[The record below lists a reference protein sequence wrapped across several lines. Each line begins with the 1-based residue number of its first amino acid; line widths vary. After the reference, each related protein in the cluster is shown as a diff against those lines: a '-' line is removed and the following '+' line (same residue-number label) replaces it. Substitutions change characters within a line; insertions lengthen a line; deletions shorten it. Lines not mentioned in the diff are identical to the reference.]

1 MLTGHWLTA
10 WTKICS
16 ATFLLSTLKWRIYF
30 PEICLTDGIPHTIWV
45 TFCQLKTVHGY
56 FYQEPTRKT
65 HQWNFVPCLKAF
77 SLFQP
82 GGGGSHTSLTID
94 EVSWWYLLASLLYF
108 PFVLGV
114 SNIWKGGGAKT
125 FSSVLVHTINGFLH
139 KKQQVLLMFS
149 VPISAILTWTQLLL
163 KNESWAQ
170 VLRASGQTSGWVP
183 LQLPFEQVQNCAY
196 VHRSVEEVDYLPMP
210 KK

>member
-1 MLTGHWLTA
+1 MFRNFSFVNPKMENIFSWDLPYWWNPPYDLSNILSAEDCAWL
-10 WTKICS
+10 
-16 ATFLLSTLKWRIYF
+16 FLSR
-30 PEICLTDGIPHTIWV
+30 
-45 TFCQLKTVHGY
+45 
-56 FYQEPTRKT
+56 T
-65 HQWNFVPCLKAF
+65 HQKNTSVKLCTMPEGFQ
-77 SLFQP
+77 LFQP
-82 GGGGSHTSLTID
+82 GGDGSHTSLTID

-114 SNIWKGGGAKT
+114 LNIWKGGGAKT

-163 KNESWAQ
+163 KNESGAQ

-196 VHRSVEEVDYLPMP
+196 VHRSVAEADYLPMP